1 MAIQKWSET
10 ITVVELQDDPQFAE
24 DLNEVVDELDAQP
37 TDVVLNFGGVDYI
50 NSSNVALLLRLR
62 KIMAGLDRKLI
73 LCEVARQVGG
83 VFSVTGLDNIFEFTN
98 DVSTALASIQ
108 LAAGSTD

>member
-1 MAIQKWSET
+1 MAIQKWSDT

-24 DLNEVVDELDAQP
+24 DLNEVVDQLDAQP
-37 TDVVLNFGGVDYI
+37 TDVVLNFGGVGFI

-62 KIMAGLDRKLI
+62 KIMGGLDRKLI
-73 LCEVARQVGG
+73 LCEVARQVWG
-83 VFSVTGLDNIFEFTN
+83 VFSVTGLDNIFEFTK

-108 LAAGSTD
+108 LDGGSAN